1 MLNPHKTRP
10 LKGRFTHSMPCPCR
24 AVNSHMPCRAPAMLR
39 QCSVLC
45 ESPRGSQ
52 KYPNSWSNSLTD
64 RLFCSVLLP
73 LFTVVVRR
81 TGMLLITIFVELG
94 VVAGRSRTWAGRPQ
108 AVSRRPRCAVAL
120 RRTAWSEHDMGAT
133 WAWHGK
139 CESDTAALCK
149 SNGKDPF

>member
-1 MLNPHKTRP
+1 MKYKERRTGRLSQNVGKELPLQPCVISQNSAHPIYFAAEALNQATNSSVLNPHKTRP

-94 VVAGRSRTWAGRPQ
+94 VVAGRSRT
-108 AVSRRPRCAVAL
+108 
-120 RRTAWSEHDMGAT
+120 
-133 WAWHGK
+133 
-139 CESDTAALCK
+139 
-149 SNGKDPF
+149 